1 MVETARLKVTNDKR
15 TQGVGSRK
23 RKSKLKT
30 VEDYLIKANLQGE
43 HSEIITADMIVQKL
57 LCPVC
62 NHRSLIV
69 LTSKDEASKANRD
82 IKALH
87 DKRLKEWIAKG

>member
-1 MVETARLKVTNDKR
+1 MTNVHKVLVLGRENPN
-15 TQGVGSRK
+15 
-23 RKSKLKT
+23 SKQ
-30 VEDYLIKANLQGE
+30 YLIKANLQRE